1 MLKNS
6 FIQLRGIGEKKE
18 KSIWKAGILDWDNY
32 ILYNKIFCNN
42 YRKIGQFS
50 DIEKCIDNLKKRNAK
65 YFYNIL
71 PSSESWR
78 LYKEFQNN
86 SLYVDIET
94 NGGDFYSGYITT
106 IATYDGKDIRYYI
119 NGRNLDD
126 FIDDISDYKI
136 LITYNGKLFDI
147 PYIENYF
154 NIKLD
159 HGQIDLR
166 YTLNSLGYKGGLKSC
181 EKQLGLNRNGLD
193 HVDGFFAIHLWN
205 DFYYNANQKA
215 LETLLAYNI
224 EDCINLEKLM
234 QTAFNMKVD
243 KLGFKSFKKVSYL
256 KSAKNPFKADYE
268 TIFRIKTKIKSIY

>member
-6 FIQLRGIGEKKE
+6 FIQIRGIGKKKE
-18 KSIWKAGILDWDNY
+18 KYLWKAGILDWDYY
-32 ILYNKIFCNN
+32 IIYSKNFCNN
-42 YRKIGQFS
+42 YNKNRQYL
-50 DIEKCIDNLKKRNAK
+50 DIENCIDNLNKRNAK

>member
-1 MLKNS
+1 M
-6 FIQLRGIGEKKE
+6 
-18 KSIWKAGILDWDNY
+18 
-32 ILYNKIFCNN
+32 
-42 YRKIGQFS
+42 
-50 DIEKCIDNLKKRNAK
+50 
-65 YFYNIL
+65 
-71 PSSESWR
+71 
-78 LYKEFQNN
+78 
-86 SLYVDIET
+86 
-94 NGGDFYSGYITT
+94 
-106 IATYDGKDIRYYI
+106 
-119 NGRNLDD
+119 
-126 FIDDISDYKI
+126 
-136 LITYNGKLFDI
+136 
-147 PYIENYF
+147 
-154 NIKLD
+154 
-159 HGQIDLR
+159 
-166 YTLNSLGYKGGLKSC
+166 GYKGGLKSC